1 MAHIAVQD
9 FAFNRHRS
17 WSAAREHRLSRSK
30 MGVTGGVFRGSS
42 VLRSAAVLAVL
53 DQPPAFLHAAK
64 RRR

>member
-30 MGVTGGVFRGSS
+30 MGVTGGVLRGSS
-42 VLRSAAVLAVL
+42 VPRSAAVLAVL
-53 DQPPAFLHAAK
+53 DQPPCLHAAK